1 MDQPGLGLDQLL
13 GYVECAVQGDRRLL
27 VALFRQMQRLAHHPT
42 APPEERR
49 LGEILSLVLMG
60 DRQPDLRG
68 LPQDMVDELTSW
80 LEHLRIGR

>member
-1 MDQPGLGLDQLL
+1 MDQPGLGLEQLL
-13 GYVECAVQGDRRLL
+13 RYVERAVQGDRRLL

-60 DRQPDLRG
+60 DRKPDLRG
-68 LPQDMVDELTSW
+68 LPPDMADEITNW
-80 LEHLRIGR
+80 LEHLR